1 MRHDSQ
7 QQRKKSDDGLGGP
20 RSITDADEH
29 VQSWSESLRQSG
41 RLPTVDAIYVHEK
54 GDLGDVMMVGVDEKE

>member
-1 MRHDSQ
+1 MKHDSQ

-20 RSITDADEH
+20 RLSLTHDEH

-54 GDLGDVMMVGVDEKE
+54 GGLGGVMMVGVDEKE

>member
-1 MRHDSQ
+1 MIPSSR
-7 QQRKKSDDGLGGP
+7 RKSLMMDLVALNL
-20 RSITDADEH
+20 SLTHDEH

-41 RLPTVDAIYVHEK
+41 RLPTVDAIYLHEK